1 MLLMPVSLEE
11 WLPEDHLAWFILDAV
26 GQMDLTPFYQKYRE
40 DGSGNAAF
48 EPNMMVA
55 LLLYAYSQG
64 MRSSR
69 IIEKKCKEDV
79 AYRIIAANQ
88 FPDHS
93 TIARFRQTHEAQI
106 QHMFVEMLRLCREA
120 GLGNL
125 GIIAVDGTKIAANA
139 ALAANRTREG
149 LEKEVQ
155 KILKEAEAIDA
166 REDRKYGSNRS
177 GNELPEGLRNK
188 SSRLAR
194 LQEAQRRLE
203 QEACE
208 ATESQASKIEA
219 RNRSEAKT
227 GRKRRGRKPRSPESV
242 VDTGAKANTTDP
254 ESRIM
259 KTRSGYVQ
267 GYNAQVVVSQD
278 QIILATN
285 VVQDENDQHQ
295 LFPMMQLLKKN
306 LKSSGRRNTVKTV
319 LGDAGY
325 ANEAILRRVN
335 RGSQE
340 VLLATTK
347 DWRRRRQIQEE
358 GIPKGRIPMEMT
370 LRERMERKL
379 RTKRGHNLYR
389 QRGMIVEAVIGQIK
403 TCIGCRYFMRRGQQ
417 GGQSEWQLAC
427 TVHNLMKLYRSGKA
441 HWC

>member
-1 MLLMPVSLEE
+1 MLLLPVSLEE

-26 GQMDLTPFYQKYRE
+26 GQMDLTLFYEKYRE

-48 EPNMMVA
+48 EPNMMLT

-64 MRSSR
+64 VRSSR
-69 IIEKKCKEDV
+69 SIEKKCREDV

-93 TIARFRQTHEAQI
+93 TIARFRQIHETSI
-106 QHMFVEMLRLCREA
+106 QHIFVEMLRLCHEA
-120 GLGNL
+120 GLGKL

-155 KILKEAEAIDA
+155 RILKEAEEIDA
-166 REDRKYGSNRS
+166 REDHKYGPNHR
-177 GNELPEGLRNK
+177 GDELPEGLRNK
-188 SSRLAR
+188 NSRLAR

-203 QEACE
+203 QEALE
-208 ATESQASKIEA
+208 ATELQTSKIAA
-219 RNRSEAKT
+219 RTREEAKT
-227 GRKRRGRKPRSPESV
+227 GRKRRGRKPLSPELA
-242 VDTGAKANTTDP
+242 VDTEAKANTTDP

-278 QIILATN
+278 QIILATR

-295 LFPMMQLLKKN
+295 LFPMMQLLQKN
-306 LKSSGRRNTVKTV
+306 LKASGRRNTVKTV
-319 LGDAGY
+319 LADAGY
-325 ANEAILRRVN
+325 ANEAILRKIN

-340 VLLATTK
+340 VLLATAK

-358 GIPKGRIPMEMT
+358 GTPKGRIPLNMN

-379 RTKRGHNLYR
+379 RTKRGQNLYR
-389 QRGMIVEAVIGQIK
+389 QRGMIVEAVIGQVK

-417 GGQSEWQLAC
+417 EVQSEWQLAC
-427 TVHNLMKLYRSGKA
+427 TVHNLMKLYRSGIA